1 MRLTVDKAGEHRVG
15 VSIVVDQ
22 LLTRARR
29 KPKKETKAKATAG
42 ADPFSDD
49 PLDDLG
55 GGI

>member
-1 MRLTVDKAGEHRVG
+1 VRLTVDKAGEHRVG